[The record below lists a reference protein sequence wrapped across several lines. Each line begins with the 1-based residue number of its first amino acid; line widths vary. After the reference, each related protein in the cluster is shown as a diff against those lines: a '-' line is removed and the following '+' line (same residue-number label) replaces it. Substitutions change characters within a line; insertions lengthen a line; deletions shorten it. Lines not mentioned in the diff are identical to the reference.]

1 MNEGPL
7 DDIVALLKEQLHFF
21 GDEPSASTRLREDCG
36 LEGRRAAFF
45 MASFGER
52 FAVDMTRF
60 FIVRHFDYD
69 ESRWR
74 LLCLKTFNSAKA
86 HRYPITLADLAR
98 AAAAGRWI
106 YDYPPEEFRG
116 EEEERWL
123 AAHPD
128 FFKDDALYEE
138 VLAFVKEQWGVE
150 KGANLAT
157 TLHDDYGMD
166 GEDAYEFMV
175 AFGRRFKVSLKKFY
189 FQRHFYDEGL
199 WAPSTGPLYP
209 LAIGDLVQAAAAG
222 RWIYDYPPDEKRGKQ
237 DEEKAETKWLAA
249 HPGTVKNEALL
260 EAVAAFLD
268 ETVIFLQREP
278 SLALT
283 LADCYGL
290 EGDEARRF
298 MTAFAA
304 HFTVDMTDFHFVRHF
319 DDPEPWWQRR
329 LRKLFT
335 PDAARRYPIALGDL
349 VRSVEAGRWDY
360 DYPWHERREDPR

>member
-1 MNEGPL
+1 MNEGPIN
-7 DDIVALLKEQLHFF
+7 DIIALLKEQLHFF
-21 GDEPSASTRLREDCG
+21 GDDPSAATRLREDCG

-60 FIVRHFDYD
+60 FIVRHFDYE

-74 LLCLKTFNSAKA
+74 LLCLKAFNSAKA

-98 AAAAGRWI
+98 AATAGRWI
-106 YDYPPEEFRG
+106 YDYPPAEFRG

-123 AAHPD
+123 AAHPG
-128 FFKDDALYEE
+128 FVKDHALYEE
-138 VLAFVKEQWGVE
+138 VLAFLTEQCWVR
-150 KGANLAT
+150 KGTNLAT

-189 FQRHFYDEGL
+189 FDRHFYGEGL
-199 WAPSTGPLYP
+199 WAPTTGPLYP
-209 LAIGDLVQAAAAG
+209 LAIGDLVQAAAQG
-222 RWIYDYPPDEKRGKQ
+222 RWVYDYPPDEKRGKQ
-237 DEEKAETKWLAA
+237 DEEKAEAKWLAA
-249 HPGTVKNEALL
+249 HPGTVKNQALL

-298 MTAFAA
+298 MAAFAA
-304 HFTVDMTDFHFVRHF
+304 HFNVDMTGFHFIRHF
-319 DDPEPWWQRR
+319 NDPEPWWQRR

-335 PDAARRYPIALGDL
+335 PAAARRYPIALGDL
-349 VRSVEAGRWDY
+349 VRSVEAGCWDY
-360 DYPWHERREDPR
+360 DYPWHERREDPW